1 MLGNNSQSSDT
12 DSDYESVVQHV
23 AIADNA
29 MKNKPFLTVLTSADT
44 TESNSTASESHL
56 NTHRQSARVSV
67 VTAMQIEKPS
77 NSQRE
82 YPAKLLAC
90 DSIVDTPPAARK
102 TGHHLR
108 TLLEHLYQ
116 MHQHSDPPTETQ
128 FVNAIK
134 AVRKMLADTVI
145 STWEEPVNELTLD
158 LLVNQYLGGA
168 ESPTALEC
176 GLLLSDLV
184 DRVEGCDVYLAR
196 NDLYIKHLWKNSALS
211 NQHSSKS
218 VLVKLLDRQLNPSTT
233 IPLNMAILFAQEIT
247 EFGEKMDNTESETLS
262 LLATL
267 SSIPSYQTSIIEF
280 SGFANLCAKLV
291 KISASMNMDHVG
303 CALRILF
310 NIVKDSKLQEQLF
323 SDKNIKRILDIVFEV
338 CEEGNTPLELQKCMI
353 DLMICMLESS
363 TLSTDSKKLFNEKLP
378 LVEWII
384 KGLWQDCQLFGR
396 VLRLMAALSKELPL
410 MSNVWIL
417 LRELDYSLFSKYV
430 ESHKL
435 RLTTS
440 HSCWAHIACL
450 IDCLSRQ
457 TSSTILLNE
466 DPKLQSIAI
475 LYQLFGIVWNTIT
488 YVSDNWP
495 SLDILYQLPTMS
507 AKMHD
512 ALHSYIEL
520 WILIHKERVLLDE
533 IRPIVGS
540 INDRRAQLQAFLD
553 AFNQY
558 ESANPTL
565 HNTVILLLSVEWYT
579 EMVLN
584 VSTLMVDC
592 LFASTSLSRLFCNRV
607 ISPKYE
613 IYMHNLQVNTNQT
626 EFARI
631 MRKLLGH
638 PDIITLSVD
647 QSSQTVSQ
655 ELPKKDDLAPNSPP
669 PHSSLGS
676 SIGAID
682 HDFVEETQH
691 ELDQEAVCTQKSNV
705 RHFASA
711 QATDHHS
718 TDDLEA
724 RFRRMMNDF
733 NHATELHQ
741 VVSDK
746 NTRALKVECETLQRQ
761 VEQKVLVVAHM
772 TAEIDRLKKM
782 ADKQALLVQSNA
794 ELQEKLDKATFELD
808 ETRNQIKKSSNERN
822 MQAEVALKQLRR
834 QKATDEKK
842 ILLLQSTCTDQQSLI
857 EDLEREL
864 QDQEQYCKD
873 LVGHVA
879 QNSTLQSRPNTWSL
893 AEHKKEIKTSTS
905 ENSIKSSRVPGG
917 IEDIDDVIADET
929 DSGARVPRH
938 GRNLGAFIKK

>member
-1 MLGNNSQSSDT
+1 
-12 DSDYESVVQHV
+12 
-23 AIADNA
+23 
-29 MKNKPFLTVLTSADT
+29 
-44 TESNSTASESHL
+44 
-56 NTHRQSARVSV
+56 
-67 VTAMQIEKPS
+67 MQIEKPF

-116 MHQHSDPPTETQ
+116 MHQHSDPPTEIQ

-291 KISASMNMDHVG
+291 KISASMVIQSWQDLTIHNVSIDPFLLTG
-303 CALRILF
+303 
-310 NIVKDSKLQEQLF
+310 
-323 SDKNIKRILDIVFEV
+323 IKKEYGSCRMCSPNPIQYCKRFEVARADIVFEV

-363 TLSTDSKKLFNEKLP
+363 TLSTDSKNLF
-378 LVEWII
+378 
-384 KGLWQDCQLFGR
+384 D
-396 VLRLMAALSKELPL
+396 RL
-410 MSNVWIL
+410 
-417 LRELDYSLFSKYV
+417 
-430 ESHKL
+430 
-435 RLTTS
+435 
-440 HSCWAHIACL
+440 
-450 IDCLSRQ
+450 
-457 TSSTILLNE
+457 
-466 DPKLQSIAI
+466 SIS
-475 LYQLFGIVWNTIT
+475 
-488 YVSDNWP
+488 SDNWP

-540 INDRRAQLQAFLD
+540 INDRRAQLQTFLD

-558 ESANPTL
+558 ESANPIM

-682 HDFVEETQH
+682 HDFVEETQN

-842 ILLLQSTCTDQQSLI
+842 FLQ
-857 EDLEREL
+857 
-864 QDQEQYCKD
+864 
-873 LVGHVA
+873 GHTII
-879 QNSTLQSRPNTWSL
+879 S
-893 AEHKKEIKTSTS
+893 
-905 ENSIKSSRVPGG
+905 SSR
-917 IEDIDDVIADET
+917 
-929 DSGARVPRH
+929 SYS
-938 GRNLGAFIKK
+938 